1 MGSAEARGATSA
13 ARRALGLV
21 ADRADDAARG
31 AAGARRTETRIAEMT
46 RERASRFLVT
56 PNVSFTCG
64 KYRATFLTPPRN
76 VVYTPRLRHSPPRP
90 EARQGMMPPGS
101 VTVTRVRRCAE
112 EAKGGLELA
121 WSFGVASAFQRL
133 CEESASTSGS
143 SRFDAEV
150 VGHTTPAVAD
160 VGRGSLR
167 VRFLRSHKRD
177 GIVGDQATFG
187 RDDNSGRERF
197 PTGGLLLGVRRTTP
211 SSCREEPRSTTFATV
226 SADRATRQGEP
237 SAYRFLPAIAAAP
250 GARGP
255 DRHGNSRDGLAEL
268 VVMARPLATEQT
280 LSRRDDVAEIEKV
293 SEGKR
298 FQKKPRDANR
308 IDARDESFV
317 TSLDD
322 ASLRSWLPV
331 GAKADIVV
339 LRRVTGFHLGLN
351 ANRWLKIR
359 MREIADGVAGLAFL
373 DRDEKTAEK
382 TNVSAS
388 PASFY
393 RGTGLVLDPS
403 GVINDAPVG
412 ASYEFEHWGAG
423 GNTGVSGQVTVW

>member
-1 MGSAEARGATSA
+1 MR
-13 ARRALGLV
+13 
-21 ADRADDAARG
+21 
-31 AAGARRTETRIAEMT
+31 
-46 RERASRFLVT
+46 
-56 PNVSFTCG
+56 
-64 KYRATFLTPPRN
+64 
-76 VVYTPRLRHSPPRP
+76 
-90 EARQGMMPPGS
+90 PPGS

-211 SSCREEPRSTTFATV
+211 SSSREEPRSTTFDTV
-226 SADRATRQGEP
+226 SADRATREVEP

-280 LSRRDDVAEIEKV
+280 LSRREKERKKSEKV
-293 SEGKR
+293 GGGEGKR
-298 FQKKPRDANR
+298 FQKKKSDANR

-359 MREIADGVAGLAFL
+359 MREIADGVGELAFL
-373 DRDEKTAEK
+373 DRDEKTEEE

>member
-1 MGSAEARGATSA
+1 MR
-13 ARRALGLV
+13 
-21 ADRADDAARG
+21 
-31 AAGARRTETRIAEMT
+31 
-46 RERASRFLVT
+46 
-56 PNVSFTCG
+56 
-64 KYRATFLTPPRN
+64 
-76 VVYTPRLRHSPPRP
+76 
-90 EARQGMMPPGS
+90 PPGS

-133 CEESASTSGS
+133 CEESASKSGS

-167 VRFLRSHKRD
+167 VRFLRSHAGD
-177 GIVGDQATFG
+177 GIVENDADG
-187 RDDNSGRERF
+187 RDDASGRERF
-197 PTGGLLLGVRRTTP
+197 PTGGLLLGVRRTVP
-211 SSCREEPRSTTFATV
+211 SSSREETFDTV
-226 SADRATRQGEP
+226 SADPATREVEP

-255 DRHGNSRDGLAEL
+255 DRHGDSRDGLAEL
-268 VVMARPLATEQT
+268 VVMARPLATEET
-280 LSRRDDVAEIEKV
+280 RAGDDVADGGEAGG
-293 SEGKR
+293 EGKR
-298 FQKKPRDANR
+298 FQKKPNAILNR
-308 IDARDESFV
+308 TDARDGFV

-331 GAKADIVV
+331 GAKAELVV
-339 LRRVTGFHLGLN
+339 VRRVTGFHLGLN

-359 MREIADGVAGLAFL
+359 MRQIADGVGGLAFS
-373 DRDEKTAEK
+373 DRDAEEKTS
-382 TNVSAS
+382 SAS

-403 GVINDAPVG
+403 GVVHDAPLG

-423 GNTGVSGQVTVW
+423 GNTGVSGQVTLS

>member
-1 MGSAEARGATSA
+1 MR
-13 ARRALGLV
+13 
-21 ADRADDAARG
+21 
-31 AAGARRTETRIAEMT
+31 
-46 RERASRFLVT
+46 
-56 PNVSFTCG
+56 
-64 KYRATFLTPPRN
+64 
-76 VVYTPRLRHSPPRP
+76 
-90 EARQGMMPPGS
+90 PPGS

-211 SSCREEPRSTTFATV
+211 SSSREEPRSTTFDTV
-226 SADRATRQGEP
+226 SADRATREVEP

-280 LSRRDDVAEIEKV
+280 LSRRDGGESKKESEKV
-293 SEGKR
+293 GGGEGKR
-298 FQKKPRDANR
+298 FQKKPSDANR

-359 MREIADGVAGLAFL
+359 MREIADGVGGLAFL
-373 DRDEKTAEK
+373 DRDEKTEEE

>member
-1 MGSAEARGATSA
+1 MR
-13 ARRALGLV
+13 
-21 ADRADDAARG
+21 
-31 AAGARRTETRIAEMT
+31 
-46 RERASRFLVT
+46 
-56 PNVSFTCG
+56 
-64 KYRATFLTPPRN
+64 
-76 VVYTPRLRHSPPRP
+76 
-90 EARQGMMPPGS
+90 PPGS

-133 CEESASTSGS
+133 CEESASKSGS
-143 SRFDAEV
+143 SRFYAEV

-167 VRFLRSHKRD
+167 VRFLRSHVWD
-177 GIVGDQATFG
+177 GIVGDQADG
-187 RDDNSGRERF
+187 RDDASGRDEF

-211 SSCREEPRSTTFATV
+211 SSSGEATRSTTFDTV
-226 SADRATRQGEP
+226 SAFHATRQGEP

-280 LSRRDDVAEIEKV
+280 LSRRDDVSHIKKV
-293 SEGKR
+293 GRGEGKR
-298 FQKKPRDANR
+298 FQKKPSDANR
-308 IDARDESFV
+308 IDARDVFV

-373 DRDEKTAEK
+373 DRDEKTEEK

>member
-1 MGSAEARGATSA
+1 MR
-13 ARRALGLV
+13 
-21 ADRADDAARG
+21 
-31 AAGARRTETRIAEMT
+31 
-46 RERASRFLVT
+46 
-56 PNVSFTCG
+56 
-64 KYRATFLTPPRN
+64 
-76 VVYTPRLRHSPPRP
+76 
-90 EARQGMMPPGS
+90 PPGS

-177 GIVGDQATFG
+177 GIVGDQADG
-187 RDDNSGRERF
+187 RDEKAGRDPF
-197 PTGGLLLGVRRTTP
+197 PTGGLLLGVRRTVP
-211 SSCREEPRSTTFATV
+211 SSSREEPRTTFDTV
-226 SADRATRQGEP
+226 SADRATREVEP

-268 VVMARPLATEQT
+268 VVMARPLATEET
-280 LSRRDDVAEIEKV
+280 LSRRDDVAESEKG
-293 SEGKR
+293 SGGEGKR

-359 MREIADGVAGLAFL
+359 MREIADGVAELAFL
-373 DRDEKTAEK
+373 DRDEKTEEK

>member
-1 MGSAEARGATSA
+1 MYLSPTDRPYDLSVIFGRVFVRTARVVSRARG
-13 ARRALGLV
+13 
-21 ADRADDAARG
+21 
-31 AAGARRTETRIAEMT
+31 
-46 RERASRFLVT
+46 
-56 PNVSFTCG
+56 
-64 KYRATFLTPPRN
+64 
-76 VVYTPRLRHSPPRP
+76 
-90 EARQGMMPPGS
+90 GS
-101 VTVTRVRRCAE
+101 E
-112 EAKGGLELA
+112 
-121 WSFGVASAFQRL
+121 
-133 CEESASTSGS
+133 
-143 SRFDAEV
+143 
-150 VGHTTPAVAD
+150 
-160 VGRGSLR
+160 
-167 VRFLRSHKRD
+167 
-177 GIVGDQATFG
+177 
-187 RDDNSGRERF
+187 
-197 PTGGLLLGVRRTTP
+197 
-211 SSCREEPRSTTFATV
+211 STTFDTV
-226 SADRATRQGEP
+226 SADRATREVEP

-268 VVMARPLATEQT
+268 VVMARPLATEET
-280 LSRRDDVAEIEKV
+280 LSRRDGEKV
-293 SEGKR
+293 GGGEGKR
-298 FQKKPRDANR
+298 FQKKRDANR
-308 IDARDESFV
+308 IDARDMFV

-373 DRDEKTAEK
+373 DRDEKTEEK

>member
-1 MGSAEARGATSA
+1 
-13 ARRALGLV
+13 
-21 ADRADDAARG
+21 
-31 AAGARRTETRIAEMT
+31 
-46 RERASRFLVT
+46 
-56 PNVSFTCG
+56 
-64 KYRATFLTPPRN
+64 
-76 VVYTPRLRHSPPRP
+76 
-90 EARQGMMPPGS
+90 
-101 VTVTRVRRCAE
+101 
-112 EAKGGLELA
+112 
-121 WSFGVASAFQRL
+121 
-133 CEESASTSGS
+133 
-143 SRFDAEV
+143 
-150 VGHTTPAVAD
+150 
-160 VGRGSLR
+160 
-167 VRFLRSHKRD
+167 VRFLGSHAGD
-177 GIVGDQATFG
+177 GIVGDQADG
-187 RDDNSGRERF
+187 RDDASGREEF
-197 PTGGLLLGVRRTTP
+197 PTGGLLLGVRRTVP
-211 SSCREEPRSTTFATV
+211 SSFDTV
-226 SADRATRQGEP
+226 SADRATREVEP

-268 VVMARPLATEQT
+268 VVMARPLATEET
-280 LSRRDDVAEIEKV
+280 LSRRDDVAESEKG
-293 SEGKR
+293 SGGEGKR

-339 LRRVTGFHLGLN
+339 VRRVTGFHLGLN

-359 MREIADGVAGLAFL
+359 MREIADGVGELAFL
-373 DRDEKTAEK
+373 DRDEKTEEK

-412 ASYEFEHWGAG
+412 ASYDFEHWGAG

>member
-1 MGSAEARGATSA
+1 
-13 ARRALGLV
+13 
-21 ADRADDAARG
+21 
-31 AAGARRTETRIAEMT
+31 
-46 RERASRFLVT
+46 
-56 PNVSFTCG
+56 
-64 KYRATFLTPPRN
+64 
-76 VVYTPRLRHSPPRP
+76 
-90 EARQGMMPPGS
+90 
-101 VTVTRVRRCAE
+101 
-112 EAKGGLELA
+112 
-121 WSFGVASAFQRL
+121 
-133 CEESASTSGS
+133 
-143 SRFDAEV
+143 
-150 VGHTTPAVAD
+150 
-160 VGRGSLR
+160 
-167 VRFLRSHKRD
+167 
-177 GIVGDQATFG
+177 
-187 RDDNSGRERF
+187 
-197 PTGGLLLGVRRTTP
+197 
-211 SSCREEPRSTTFATV
+211 
-226 SADRATRQGEP
+226 
-237 SAYRFLPAIAAAP
+237 
-250 GARGP
+250 
-255 DRHGNSRDGLAEL
+255 
-268 VVMARPLATEQT
+268 MARPLATEET
-280 LSRRDDVAEIEKV
+280 LSRRDDVAESEKGSG

-298 FQKKPRDANR
+298 FQKNSRDANR
-308 IDARDESFV
+308 IDARDGSFV

-373 DRDEKTAEK
+373 DRTEEEEK

>member
-1 MGSAEARGATSA
+1 MR
-13 ARRALGLV
+13 
-21 ADRADDAARG
+21 
-31 AAGARRTETRIAEMT
+31 
-46 RERASRFLVT
+46 
-56 PNVSFTCG
+56 
-64 KYRATFLTPPRN
+64 
-76 VVYTPRLRHSPPRP
+76 
-90 EARQGMMPPGS
+90 PPGS

-133 CEESASTSGS
+133 CEESASKSGS

-177 GIVGDQATFG
+177 GIVGDQADG
-187 RDDNSGRERF
+187 RDEKAGRDPF
-197 PTGGLLLGVRRTTP
+197 PTGGLLLGVRRTVP
-211 SSCREEPRSTTFATV
+211 SSSREEPRTTFDTV
-226 SADRATRQGEP
+226 SADRATREVEP

-268 VVMARPLATEQT
+268 VVMARPLATEET
-280 LSRRDDVAEIEKV
+280 LSRRDDVAESEKV
-293 SEGKR
+293 GGGEGKR

-308 IDARDESFV
+308 IDARDMFV

-373 DRDEKTAEK
+373 DRDEKTEDK